1 MRYLTLLLFFITS
14 VLSAQILIPNK
25 YKERMDSM
33 ALVGFNRS
41 MNGLNNKNL
50 EFITF
55 RPYQWVKLTIKG
67 SFNMPM
73 ISKIYSSKEC
83 SDGSTEAIVGEDYLN
98 FAMYDIRL
106 KIYINKKIR
115 ILLRSVVMGI
125 KTEKDLY
132 TGGVIIK
139 F

>member
-1 MRYLTLLLFFITS
+1 
-14 VLSAQILIPNK
+14 
-25 YKERMDSM
+25 
-33 ALVGFNRS
+33 
-41 MNGLNNKNL
+41 
-50 EFITF
+50 
-55 RPYQWVKLTIKG
+55 
-67 SFNMPM
+67 MPM